1 MTGRAQLIETETEIL
16 GDGPPITVPAFAGGR
31 GPVRHFFGTRPP
43 RSQVDDIGTGNG
55 TASSH
60 GNELASIRSE
70 APALRSGRMLTVVS
84 VKQVH
89 GTDVLVLDR
98 PVAAGEVFP
107 GGWDAIVTDQPGLLL
122 TVRTA
127 DCVPLLLYDPQQRVV
142 AAVHAGWRGA
152 VGGIVPK
159 AIETMRDRFGSRST
173 TLEVGI
179 GPSVGPCCY
188 EVDTPVLT
196 QLREQFSEWRDV
208 IEPNSPDSAMLDL
221 RALVRRQAEH
231 QGVQPGRIR
240 AVRVC
245 TMCHPGLFYSYR
257 REGQVSGTMVSGIM
271 LLGGG
276 HPRERHSAS

>member
-1 MTGRAQLIETETEIL
+1 MTGRAQLIGTETDVL
-16 GDGPPITVPAFAGGR
+16 GDGPPITVPAFAAGR

-43 RSQVDDIGTGNG
+43 RSHSDDIGTING
-55 TASSH
+55 TAAGLGDEVGPVRTEDVSPRRR
-60 GNELASIRSE
+60 RS
-70 APALRSGRMLTVVS
+70 LTVIS

-89 GTDVLVLDR
+89 GSDVLVLDR
-98 PVAAGEVFP
+98 PVEDGEVFP

-127 DCVPLLLYDPQQRVV
+127 DCVPMLLYDPGERVV

-152 VGGIVPK
+152 VAGIVPR
-159 AIETMRDRFGSRST
+159 AIETMRDRFGSEPGV
-173 TLEVGI
+173 LEVGI

-188 EVDTPVLT
+188 EVDRPVLT
-196 QLREQFSEWRDV
+196 QLRERFSDWREV
-208 IEPNSPDSAMLDL
+208 IEPTGTDRAMLDL
-221 RALVRRQAEH
+221 RTLVRRQAEGR
-231 QGVQPGRIR
+231 GVQPGRIR

-257 REGQVSGTMVSGIM
+257 REGQVKGTMVSGIM

-276 HPRERHSAS
+276 YTR

>member
-1 MTGRAQLIETETEIL
+1 MTGRAHLIGTETDIL

-31 GPVRHFFGTRPP
+31 GPVRHFFGTRPRPHAGGAGTSNGAAACLEGEDRHVRTEAVSP
-43 RSQVDDIGTGNG
+43 RS
-55 TASSH
+55 
-60 GNELASIRSE
+60 RR
-70 APALRSGRMLTVVS
+70 PLTVIS

-98 PVAAGEVFP
+98 PVADGEAFP

-127 DCVPLLLYDPQQRVV
+127 DCVPLLLYDPGRRVV

-152 VGGIVPK
+152 VAGIVLR
-159 AIETMRDRFGSRST
+159 AIETMRDRFGCEPAA
-173 TLEVGI
+173 LEVGI

-196 QLREQFSEWRDV
+196 RLQEQFPEWRQV
-208 IEPNSPDSAMLDL
+208 VEPTSPDSAMLDL
-221 RALVRRQAEH
+221 RALVRRQAERH
-231 QGVQPGRIR
+231 GVQAGRIR

-257 REGQVSGTMVSGIM
+257 REGQVNGTMVSGIM

-276 HPRERHSAS
+276 HRRSRRSPS